1 MYESHKAI
9 TGLMNDLVDAY
20 FYQKQQKERLEKEK
34 HTLGGNLR
42 KDISRLKKKLAIQ
55 QESIRNA
62 EEREQYRIAGDL
74 ITANIYRLQKGDTKA
89 MLEDFHQ
96 PNTPLVTISLDPHL
110 TPAENAQKQYK
121 RYNKAKHTLE
131 AAQKQAQM
139 TNEELQYLLGIESAL
154 MLAENVEEIKQ
165 IHQEMI
171 GQGYAKPIII
181 PGKKQKKVRDI
192 PRPLAFCSSTGF
204 PIWVGKNNRQND
216 YLTMKMAQDNDIW
229 LHTKDIPGA
238 HVIISAANGTPDE
251 TSIHEAASL
260 AAYFSKAR
268 NSSKVPVDYTLRKYV
283 NKPSGAKPGY
293 VIYTD
298 QKTIYAD
305 PQEELEETLASSESF

>member
-1 MYESHKAI
+1 
-9 TGLMNDLVDAY
+9 
-20 FYQKQQKERLEKEK
+20 
-34 HTLGGNLR
+34 
-42 KDISRLKKKLAIQ
+42 
-55 QESIRNA
+55 
-62 EEREQYRIAGDL
+62 
-74 ITANIYRLQKGDTKA
+74 
-89 MLEDFHQ
+89 
-96 PNTPLVTISLDPHL
+96 
-110 TPAENAQKQYK
+110 
-121 RYNKAKHTLE
+121 
-131 AAQKQAQM
+131 
-139 TNEELQYLLGIESAL
+139 
-154 MLAENVEEIKQ
+154 
-165 IHQEMI
+165 
-171 GQGYAKPIII
+171 
-181 PGKKQKKVRDI
+181 
-192 PRPLAFCSSTGF
+192 
-204 PIWVGKNNRQND
+204 
-216 YLTMKMAQDNDIW
+216 MKMAQDNDIW